1 MRRIVVSIN
10 IDICRELYLNKNNS
24 DNLEKLDRR
33 IASSKFLWTPIKNF
47 EIFYPIKIRKFH
59 PRKKK
64 KKILK
69 AYDLL
74 ESCATPLNNASMQ
87 LRR

>member
-1 MRRIVVSIN
+1 MRRIVVSTN
-10 IDICRELYLNKNNS
+10 IDMCRELYLNKNN
-24 DNLEKLDRR
+24 NLEKLDRR
-33 IASSKFLWTPIKNF
+33 IASSKSLWTPIKNF

-64 KKILK
+64 KKILE

>member
-1 MRRIVVSIN
+1 MRRIVVSTN
-10 IDICRELYLNKNNS
+10 IDMCRELYLNKNN
-24 DNLEKLDRR
+24 NLEKLDRR
-33 IASSKFLWTPIKNF
+33 IASSKSLWTPIKNF

-64 KKILK
+64 KKILE

-74 ESCATPLNNASMQ
+74 EFCATPLNNASMQ